1 MTSLVPV
8 RQPATGETRNV
19 TSAAASSGVPGAPE
33 RDVERGHEALAG
45 GRDVGVGIASKR
57 LKPGREGG
65 CFDHAR

>member
-1 MTSLVPV
+1 
-8 RQPATGETRNV
+8 V